1 MKLFGSLQPELLFF
15 MCTCGF
21 IDNDKDAYQ
30 VRRWCAFSKG
40 SDAMLSWVVD
50 GRAYLLKS
58 YECMARSNA
67 HMERSLSLHFLIFL
81 YQLSTSMGGSV
92 VILRNF
98 ATWMSG
104 SIFGTDELSTIYA
117 RRKFELDNDNT
128 QRITACLSVAKTIWM
143 IWYIGFQKQE
153 FFSMGSSFGKQEK
166 WRWEYEGHGDGWN
179 VPLCAGSMWIPV
191 ITTAVT
197 ASIASRDLILGALTF
212 TWSAQV
218 YEQFLN
224 HCQIV

>member
-21 IDNDKDAYQ
+21 IVNDKDAYQ

-67 HMERSLSLHFLIFL
+67 HMERSLSLHFLIFV

-104 SIFGTDELSTIYA
+104 SIFGADELSAIYV
-117 RRKFELDNDNT
+117 RSKCELDNDCT
-128 QRITACLSVAKTIWM
+128 QRITACFSVAKTIWM
-143 IWYIGFQKQE
+143 IWYIGVEKQD
-153 FFSMGSSFGKQEK
+153 FFL
-166 WRWEYEGHGDGWN
+166 DGIIIWKARE
-179 VPLCAGSMWIPV
+179 V
-191 ITTAVT
+191 
-197 ASIASRDLILGALTF
+197 
-212 TWSAQV
+212 
-218 YEQFLN
+218 
-224 HCQIV
+224 